1 MSVKSAFDT
10 IIKQLENLKE
20 NATEKDREIIE
31 LKASYKRVLAE
42 NEHLKLEIEQLKQI
56 SHS

>member
-42 NEHLKLEIEQLKQI
+42 NEHLKLEIEQLK
-56 SHS
+56 